1 MWEEQK
7 SDPLASAA
15 RGPFFVLPT
24 LRLFCSSHVILCIG
38 PKKVFYPCF
47 YRVFVGKKFM
57 NLHFLEM
64 SGKIFLLPLPARQHF
79 WGKIEPRP
87 KFKIW
92 P

>member
-38 PKKVFYPCF
+38 PKKCVLPVFLQGICREKVYEPSF
-47 YRVFVGKKFM
+47 FGNVRKNFFTPPPRSPTFLGK
-57 NLHFLEM
+57 NRAPA
-64 SGKIFLLPLPARQHF
+64 KI
-79 WGKIEPRP
+79 
-87 KFKIW
+87 
-92 P
+92 